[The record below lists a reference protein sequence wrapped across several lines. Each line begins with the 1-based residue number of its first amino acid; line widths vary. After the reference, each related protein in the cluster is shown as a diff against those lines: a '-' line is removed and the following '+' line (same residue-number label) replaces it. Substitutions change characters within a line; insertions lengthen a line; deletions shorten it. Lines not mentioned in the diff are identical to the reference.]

1 MEIAGDK
8 PVNAYVQADGIKF
21 KDIQLALPINRQKA
35 PFKGL
40 SRIEVAEEGDRAR
53 ERPAPMSISSIRS
66 PSRTNSGTVALFF
79 AWAKA
84 RDSSVVN
91 PVAEQRVEV
100 RRNKRG
106 GKKRHPWTIDELNRM
121 FAAPIFTGCRS
132 SRHWKQP
139 GNLVLRESAKYW
151 VPLIALFSGLRLG
164 EIIQMQVAD
173 VKTMEGIEYFDVTP
187 IDFEEDDEEG
197 YEPTEEKSLKT
208 HRAGVASRSTRR
220 FSILGSPSS
229 LTYSERRGE
238 SRLFPEFGRA
248 EDDGSWSKQF
258 SKYFKRFREF
268 DRRHPSR
275 CEVSQSP
282 SQRRRRAAERRR
294 A

>member
-8 PVNAYVQADGIKF
+8 PVNAYAQVDGIKF

-40 SRIEVAEEGDRAR
+40 SRIEVAQRAIELRKEGTHVDLLN
-53 ERPAPMSISSIRS
+53 PITIKDKL
-66 PSRTNSGTVALFF
+66 GTVALFF

-84 RDSSVVN
+84 RDSTVVN
-91 PVAEQRVEV
+91 PVAEQRVQL

-106 GKKRHPWTIDELNRM
+106 GKKRHPWTIEELNRM

-132 SRHWKQP
+132 ARNWKQP
-139 GNLVLRESAKYW
+139 GNVVLRESAKYW

-187 IDFEEDDEEG
+187 IDFRGGGRGGIRPDGREVAQDRVE
-197 YEPTEEKSLKT
+197 S
-208 HRAGVASRSTRR
+208 AGHPYPQDTSRSWVRR
-220 FSILGSPSS
+220 IP
-229 LTYSERRGE
+229 
-238 SRLFPEFGRA
+238 
-248 EDDGSWSKQF
+248 
-258 SKYFKRFREF
+258 
-268 DRRHPSR
+268 
-275 CEVSQSP
+275 
-282 SQRRRRAAERRR
+282 
-294 A
+294 